1 MVLQKIAAISGDP
14 GSSPVR
20 IVLTCRLT
28 VLPLEKRL
36 DLVVENAPRNFTLQ
50 KSKDIHS
57 RLVLIQN
64 KPKYLLTI
72 WATFGI
78 ARRRK
83 TSPNLIENQ
92 TWIPF
97 WILTDRGPLTSFEC
111 SLLFCA
117 GRTYC
122 PLAMSATVWAAQ
134 PSRSGTAAGLTTFKF
149 GHFCHQIN

>member
-50 KSKDIHS
+50 KSKDIYS

-72 WATFGI
+72 
-78 ARRRK
+78 
-83 TSPNLIENQ
+83 
-92 TWIPF
+92 
-97 WILTDRGPLTSFEC
+97 
-111 SLLFCA
+111 
-117 GRTYC
+117 
-122 PLAMSATVWAAQ
+122 
-134 PSRSGTAAGLTTFKF
+134 
-149 GHFCHQIN
+149 